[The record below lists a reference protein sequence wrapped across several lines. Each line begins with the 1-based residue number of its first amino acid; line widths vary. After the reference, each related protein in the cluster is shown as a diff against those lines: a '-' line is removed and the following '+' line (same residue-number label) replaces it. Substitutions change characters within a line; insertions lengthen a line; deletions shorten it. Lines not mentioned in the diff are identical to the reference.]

1 MVYDT
6 RKYTQNQNMFSANF
20 SYLSSIFTMK
30 IKLELENTVKIN
42 FFTIFTA
49 IAILVVSMGHCLK
62 IVI

>member
-49 IAILVVSMGHCLK
+49 IAILVVSMGLCLK